1 MASSATMAV
10 RTTAASAPGKT
21 IIHGEHAVVYG
32 KAAVAA
38 SVNLRTRVTCC
49 EHESLVVLEAPDLD
63 FVEAWPVSKFEVFSV
78 PEGGYTATVIA
89 FATLVPDIC
98 STFEVDARSSKP
110 GDQAKL
116 AFLFLFAGITLRH
129 NDGRFGPAKF
139 TVNSRLPLGAG
150 LGSSASYSTALATV
164 LLAKC
169 GAVQRILSS
178 KDRELISLWAF
189 QAECILHGLPSGID
203 NTICTYGG
211 AVLFKSGKISETLE
225 SIPSYK
231 VLLVNTQVPRNTKAL
246 VAGVKKR
253 HDQFPEVIKPVLE
266 SIEAISETFWK
277 LLKTAPE
284 MAENIF
290 SKALELVEMNQS
302 LLNCLGVGHPR
313 LDRVAEIAALHGLAA
328 KLTGAG
334 GGGCALLLCSVGCQ
348 NGLGASGEA
357 KSLAVCKQLEEEGF
371 LFWEVD
377 LGCPGV
383 TLD

>member
-1 MASSATMAV
+1 MAIT
-10 RTTAASAPGKT
+10 ASAPGKT

-38 SVNLRTRVTCC
+38 SVDLRTRVTCC
-49 EHESLVVLEAPDLD
+49 EHDSFVVLEAPDLD
-63 FVEAWPVSKFEVFSV
+63 FVEAWPVSKFEAFPV
-78 PEGGYTATVIA
+78 PNGGYTSVVIS

-98 STFEVDARSSKP
+98 SVFEVDAKSSKP

-116 AFLFLFAGITLRH
+116 AFLFLFTSITLRH
-129 NDGRFGPAKF
+129 NDGRFGPVKF

-164 LLAKC
+164 LLAKY
-169 GAVQRILSS
+169 GAVQCALSS
-178 KDRELISLWAF
+178 KDRELICSWAF
-189 QAECILHGLPSGID
+189 QAECILHGQPSGID

-211 AVLFKSGKISETLE
+211 AVLFKGGKISESLQ

-253 HDQFPEVIKPVLE
+253 HDQFPDVIKPVLE
-266 SIEAISETFWK
+266 SIEAISESFWK
-277 LLKTAPE
+277 LLKTTPE

-290 SKALELVEMNQS
+290 SNALQLVEMNQS

-313 LDRVAEIAALHGLAA
+313 LDRIAEIAAQHGLAA

-334 GGGCALLLCSVGCQ
+334 GGGCALLLCHFGCQ
-348 NGLGASGEA
+348 NNAGSSESPAL
-357 KSLAVCKQLEEEGF
+357 CQQLEEEGF

-383 TLD
+383 ALD

>member
-1 MASSATMAV
+1 MESSATMAI
-10 RTTAASAPGKT
+10 TASAPGKT

-38 SVNLRTRVTCC
+38 SVDLRTRVTCC
-49 EHESLVVLEAPDLD
+49 EQDSFVVLEAPDLD
-63 FVEAWPVSKFEVFSV
+63 FVEAWPVSKFEGFPV
-78 PEGGYTATVIA
+78 PNGGYTSVVIS

-98 STFEVDARSSKP
+98 RVFEVDAKSSKP

-116 AFLFLFAGITLRH
+116 AFLFLFTSITLRH
-129 NDGRFGPAKF
+129 NDGRFGPVKF
-139 TVNSRLPLGAG
+139 TVSSRLPLGAG
-150 LGSSASYSTALATV
+150 LGSSASYSAALATV
-164 LLAKC
+164 LLAKY
-169 GAVQRILSS
+169 GAVQRALSS
-178 KDRELISLWAF
+178 KDRELICSWAF
-189 QAECILHGLPSGID
+189 QAECILHGQPSGID

-211 AVLFKSGKISETLE
+211 AVLFKGGKISESLQ

-253 HDQFPEVIKPVLE
+253 HDQFPDVIKPVLE
-266 SIEAISETFWK
+266 SIEAISESFWK
-277 LLKTAPE
+277 LLKTTPE

-290 SKALELVEMNQS
+290 SNALQLVEMNQS

-313 LDRVAEIAALHGLAA
+313 LDRIAEIAAHHGLAA

-334 GGGCALLLCSVGCQ
+334 GGGCALLLCHVGCP
-348 NGLGASGEA
+348 NNVGSSE
-357 KSLAVCKQLEEEGF
+357 SPAVCKQLEEEGY
-371 LFWEVD
+371 LYWEVD

>member
-1 MASSATMAV
+1 M
-10 RTTAASAPGKT
+10 TTITASAPGKT

-49 EHESLVVLEAPDLD
+49 DHESFVVLEAPDLD
-63 FVEAWPVSKFEVFSV
+63 FAEAWPVSKFEAFHV
-78 PEGGYTATVIA
+78 PDGACTTTVILSG
-89 FATLVPDIC
+89 TLVPDIC
-98 STFEVDARSSKP
+98 SAFEVDAKSSKP

-116 AFLFLFAGITLRH
+116 AFLFLLTGITLRH
-129 NDGRFGPAKF
+129 NSGRFGPVKF

-164 LLAKC
+164 LLAKY
-169 GAVQRILSS
+169 GGVQRTLSS
-178 KDRELISLWAF
+178 EDRELICSWAF
-189 QAECILHGLPSGID
+189 QAECILHGQPSGID

-211 AVLFKSGKISETLE
+211 AVLFKGGKISESLE

-231 VLLVNTQVPRNTKAL
+231 VLLVNTRVPRNTKAL

-253 HDQFPEVIKPVLE
+253 HDQFPDVIKPVLE

-277 LLKTAPE
+277 LLKMAPE
-284 MAENIF
+284 VAENIF
-290 SKALELVEMNQS
+290 SKSLELVQMNQS

-334 GGGCALLLCSVGCQ
+334 GGGCALLLCRVGCQ
-348 NGLGASGEA
+348 NNVGSSGEA
-357 KSLAVCKQLEEEGF
+357 ESLAMCKQLEEEGF
-371 LFWEVD
+371 LYWEVD

>member
-1 MASSATMAV
+1 MAV
-10 RTTAASAPGKT
+10 CTTAASAPGKT

-38 SVNLRTRVTCC
+38 SVNLRTRVTRC
-49 EHESLVVLEAPDLD
+49 EHESFIVLEASDLD

-78 PEGGYTATVIA
+78 PKVGYTASVIA
-89 FATLVPDIC
+89 FTTLVPDIC
-98 STFEVDARSSKP
+98 STFDVDARSLKP

-116 AFLFLFAGITLRH
+116 AFLFLFTGITLRH
-129 NDGRFGPAKF
+129 NDGHFGPAKF

-164 LLAKC
+164 LLAKY
-169 GAVQRILSS
+169 GAVQRTLSS

-189 QAECILHGLPSGID
+189 QAECILHGQPSGID

-211 AVLFKSGKISETLE
+211 AVLFKGGKISEILE

-313 LDRVAEIAALHGLAA
+313 LDRVAEIAAQNGLAA

-334 GGGCALLLCSVGCQ
+334 GGGCALLLCCVGCQ
-348 NGLGASGEA
+348 NGVGASGEA
-357 KSLAVCKQLEEEGF
+357 QSLAVCKQLEEEGF
-371 LFWEVD
+371 LYWEVD